1 MSTTYA
7 EYSDYVT
14 ETGDTETPRAMV
26 EAKLTMLSA
35 RLRAM
40 LGFDESRA
48 LTDDQEAMAA
58 YLVANAAGHALR
70 TSSLGG
76 VIDTTGQSSAGF
88 SANGFSINASY
99 PNASG
104 SAYFD
109 KTTLKAL
116 RDSMGLRNQRIGRL
130 MVP

>member
-1 MSTTYA
+1 MSYA
-7 EYSDYVT
+7 SYADYVI
-14 ETGDTETPRAMV
+14 ETGDTTTPQEMV

-40 LGFDESRA
+40 VGFDETRT
-48 LTDDQEAMAA
+48 LTEDQRVMAS

-70 TSSLGG
+70 SSSLGG
-76 VIDTTGQSSAGF
+76 VIDTTGQSSASF

-109 KTTLKAL
+109 KATLKAL
-116 RDSMGLRNQRIGRL
+116 RDSMGLHGQRVGRL